1 MVRNIDTYNNIC
13 NTKSLEWSDYSKL
26 PMVRITKSKSN
37 NYSLFS
43 SSSNNKLNRSIK
55 CSSNNIYN
63 SSSSS
68 RCNITPRGM
77 WDSQPIHSSK
87 DSRAGA

>member
-13 NTKSLEWSDYSKL
+13 NTKSLEWSDYSEL

-43 SSSNNKLNRSIK
+43 SSNNNKLNRSIK

-63 SSSSS
+63 SSSS

-77 WDSQPIHSSK
+77 WVSQPMHISN
-87 DSRAGA
+87 DSRAEA